1 MAMNHYQ
8 LCLDVATLEAVSSI
22 HIESD
27 YIADKRLQFID
38 WSLNNLDSSSLPQH
52 HDSNRNSTASAASE
66 ASENARQSDKD
77 GQEH

>member
-1 MAMNHYQ
+1 MHVTNGQ
-8 LCLDVATLEAVSSI
+8 VRVRGVSTGEQSRSLVRNLRLSG
-22 HIESD
+22 ESE
-27 YIADKRLQFID
+27 
-38 WSLNNLDSSSLPQH
+38 SSSEKPTNHDQH

>member
-1 MAMNHYQ
+1 MYQ
-8 LCLDVATLEAVSSI
+8 NDTVLALAKSI
-22 HIESD
+22 Y
-27 YIADKRLQFID
+27 YIADKRLQFIN

>member
-27 YIADKRLQFID
+27 YIADKRLQFIN

-52 HDSNRNSTASAASE
+52 HDSNRNSTASAAS
-66 ASENARQSDKD
+66 
-77 GQEH
+77 